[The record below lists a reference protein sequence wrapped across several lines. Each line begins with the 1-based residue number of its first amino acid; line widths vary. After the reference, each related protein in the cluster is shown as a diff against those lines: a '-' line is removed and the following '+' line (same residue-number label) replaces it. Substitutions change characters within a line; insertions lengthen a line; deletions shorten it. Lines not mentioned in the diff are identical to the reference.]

1 MVYVNQLLVDFW
13 IFGDLGN
20 KVNDVQLGPSIW
32 SKVSILKIT
41 QVALHHAW
49 MVHGRVELDDSGV
62 QPVGTTPVHKL
73 LVDHGCLSRHSPVE
87 MNHGYALLIGPNH
100 PGLHN
105 LTRHKL
111 L

>member
-1 MVYVNQLLVDFW
+1 MLFAKKVAKETTLPSRMDTKIATFLLECYF
-13 IFGDLGN
+13 L
-20 KVNDVQLGPSIW
+20 
-32 SKVSILKIT
+32 
-41 QVALHHAW
+41 
-49 MVHGRVELDDSGV
+49 
-62 QPVGTTPVHKL
+62 
-73 LVDHGCLSRHSPVE
+73 PVE